1 MVRVQKHRLS
11 GLCRRKRKR
20 KRKSNGFQ
28 EEGQAKKEIW

>member
-1 MVRVQKHRLS
+1 MVRAQKNRLL

-20 KRKSNGFQ
+20 RRKSNGFQ